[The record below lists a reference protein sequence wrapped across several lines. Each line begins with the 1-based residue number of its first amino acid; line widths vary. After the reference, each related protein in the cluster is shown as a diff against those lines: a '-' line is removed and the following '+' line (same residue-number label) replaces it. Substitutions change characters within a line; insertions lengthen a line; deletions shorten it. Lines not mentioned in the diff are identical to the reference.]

1 MADVAQ
7 WYYFQGKQRVGP
19 VSPQD
24 VQDLLT
30 GGDLPPD
37 AMIRQNDER
46 AEWNPA
52 YSFGVFDIP
61 EGRRLSP
68 SQALGNG
75 SVFQPYPAPAAM
87 SDLWAAGEQ
96 SRPWVRY
103 WAKMFDMNYFQV
115 VWLAFLTFFA
125 PGQTTVSIMDFMWAA
140 LAGFFPF
147 LVFEAM
153 FLSMFGTTPGKWVLN
168 VRVRTSAG
176 TKLTFMDAFGRGLW
190 LWLLGFGL
198 GIPLFTLIGHLMSYS
213 RLKQQGT
220 TGWDERGGFQVLH
233 RPVSTL
239 RTFGFIFLWLAL
251 PTAFVVSWAG
261 FAVLKAIMMGAQG

>member
-140 LAGFFPF
+140 LAGFFP
-147 LVFEAM
+147 
-153 FLSMFGTTPGKWVLN
+153 
-168 VRVRTSAG
+168 
-176 TKLTFMDAFGRGLW
+176 
-190 LWLLGFGL
+190 
-198 GIPLFTLIGHLMSYS
+198 
-213 RLKQQGT
+213 
-220 TGWDERGGFQVLH
+220 
-233 RPVSTL
+233 
-239 RTFGFIFLWLAL
+239 
-251 PTAFVVSWAG
+251 
-261 FAVLKAIMMGAQG
+261 